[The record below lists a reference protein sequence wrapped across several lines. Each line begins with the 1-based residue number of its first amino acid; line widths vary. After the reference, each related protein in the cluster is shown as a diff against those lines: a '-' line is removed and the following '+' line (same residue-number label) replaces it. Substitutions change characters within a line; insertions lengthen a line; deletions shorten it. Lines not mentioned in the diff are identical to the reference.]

1 MSLIAS
7 FYFIK
12 SPIFAVF
19 INYFSMFISS
29 SVFDLSVYICN
40 PNGKTA
46 EPEYYRRVAKAKE
59 KMGGKSFS
67 GC

>member
-1 MSLIAS
+1 
-7 FYFIK
+7 
-12 SPIFAVF
+12 
-19 INYFSMFISS
+19 MFISS